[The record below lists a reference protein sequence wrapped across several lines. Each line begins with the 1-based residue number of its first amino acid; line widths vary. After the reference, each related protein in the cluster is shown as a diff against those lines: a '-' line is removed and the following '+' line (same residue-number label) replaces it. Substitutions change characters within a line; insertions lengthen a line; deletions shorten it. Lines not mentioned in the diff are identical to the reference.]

1 MKRSIGF
8 TVLLAAALFVAAPAS
23 ALSVTSDTDAQ
34 AHVERGDQLF
44 QKGDY
49 AAALVEYTAAAK
61 LVRQEGE
68 VPAKE
73 LRRIANTQ
81 YYDGRYQS
89 AGHTLE
95 KLAEEAA
102 EYGDIVTEAW
112 AIADAAWVA
121 AIAGDKIDADRR
133 VARLERLLTS
143 PYMPDDEVE
152 KLRTNRLGDY
162 SANTVALIR

>member
-1 MKRSIGF
+1 MKRSLGF
-8 TVLLAAALFVAAPAS
+8 SVLVAAALLVAAPAS
-23 ALSVTSDTDAQ
+23 ALGTTIDTDAQ
-34 AHVERGDQLF
+34 AHVERGDLF
-44 QKGDY
+44 FEKGEY
-49 AAALVEYTAAAK
+49 SAALREYTAAAD
-61 LVRQEGE
+61 LVRQEGQL
-68 VPAKE
+68 PAKE

-89 AGHTLE
+89 AVHTLD
-95 KLAEEAA
+95 KLAKESA

-121 AIAGDKIDADRR
+121 AIAGDKIDADRL

-143 PYMPDDEVE
+143 PYMPADEVAR
-152 KLRTNRLGDY
+152 LRMNRLGDY